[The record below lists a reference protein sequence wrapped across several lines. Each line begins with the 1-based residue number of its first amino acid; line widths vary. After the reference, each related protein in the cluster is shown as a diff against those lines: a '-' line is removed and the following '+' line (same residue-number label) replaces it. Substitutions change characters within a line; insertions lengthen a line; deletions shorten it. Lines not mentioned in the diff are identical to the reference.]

1 MSHTKRED
9 KKLFSRSIPVILA
22 ALFVSALAACGGQ
35 GGDQGDGE
43 QEDSGGGPVKVVATY
58 SILGDLVENVGGEE
72 IELTTLVGA
81 DSDAHTFEPAP
92 ADNAKL
98 AEAAVVFENGLEFE
112 TWLDELYESS
122 GSEAERVAVT
132 RDIDPLAAPEEK
144 HGEEEGHEGEE
155 EHGEA
160 DPHAWH
166 DVSRAMV
173 MVEAVRDALVE
184 ADPENAEAYR
194 DNAKEYLSELEE
206 LDAEVTERA
215 ESVPEE
221 NRVLFTSHDTFGYF
235 AERYGFEVDTALASV
250 STEASDPSAGETAA
264 LIREIEA
271 AGVPAIFAENV
282 SNSDL
287 MSRVAS
293 EASVDLAPTLYTD
306 ALGKPDSEGGTY
318 VKMMRYN
325 ASTVADALSG

>member
-1 MSHTKRED
+1 M
-9 KKLFSRSIPVILA
+9 FSRSIPVILA
-22 ALFVSALAACGGQ
+22 ALFVSSLAACGGQ

-132 RDIDPLAAPEEK
+132 RDIDPLATP
-144 HGEEEGHEGEE
+144 EE

-173 MVEAVRDALVE
+173 MVEDVRDALVE

-206 LDAEVTERA
+206 LDAEVTERFYGADDHVAPAMMKAYTELFWRKIRPHLTPAGGA
-215 ESVPEE
+215 EPG
-221 NRVLFTSHDTFGYF
+221 R
-235 AERYGFEVDTALASV
+235 
-250 STEASDPSAGETAA
+250 
-264 LIREIEA
+264 
-271 AGVPAIFAENV
+271 
-282 SNSDL
+282 
-287 MSRVAS
+287 
-293 EASVDLAPTLYTD
+293 
-306 ALGKPDSEGGTY
+306 
-318 VKMMRYN
+318 
-325 ASTVADALSG
+325 